1 MFLLEQKK
9 TQRMF
14 LFEQLRQSSE
24 TPVGPQNPPTSG
36 TTRPT
41 AYPICGSDPPRDP
54 FPAPQN
60 DLKKHLKIVKN
71 ESNKCQKK
79 HPKNSPGSQKKSKKT
94 QKTCQKQEAK
104 IPLKSAKISQKRPP
118 KRHKKKVKNE

>member
-9 TQRMF
+9 NQRMF
-14 LFEQLRQSSE
+14 LFEQLQQSSE
-24 TPVGPQNPPTSG
+24 NPVGPPNEPTSG

-41 AYPICGSDPPRDP
+41 ACPICGSEAPRDA
-54 FPAPQN
+54 FPAPPN

-71 ESNKCQKK
+71 ESKKYKKK
-79 HPKNSPGSQKKSKKT
+79 HPQNSPGSQKKSKKT
-94 QKTCQKQEAK
+94 QKTCQKKEAK

-118 KRHKKKVKNE
+118 KRQKKGQK